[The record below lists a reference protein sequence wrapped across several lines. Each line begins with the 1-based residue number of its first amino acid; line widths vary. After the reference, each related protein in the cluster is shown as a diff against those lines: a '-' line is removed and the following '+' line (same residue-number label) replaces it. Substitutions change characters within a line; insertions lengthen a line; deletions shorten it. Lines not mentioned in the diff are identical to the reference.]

1 MKSVKTRAKLRFLAC
16 EWSRNVC
23 MSVEQQRPKEQRC
36 FRFFH
41 VKSLSIGVAVAEIVI
56 ILWQAL
62 VSLSILSSSSSTH
75 SLLSSSIHLVVLL
88 LSLTAI
94 TLLLSGILCQTP
106 MLLVPHLLMQGLI
119 IVTLFGLALFSLYT
133 LFCGTSVSLRV
144 IVQSVDTPAV
154 VWREGTRSTVAME
167 VLSKALIGLLV
178 IVTLCYILLMMINIW
193 TFHVVLDC
201 YRWLSTQLEEKQ
213 AALSSCLSSTSSS
226 QLPIPPP
233 KIKDHCPEDGT
244 DL

>member
-1 MKSVKTRAKLRFLAC
+1 
-16 EWSRNVC
+16 

-167 VLSKALIGLLV
+167 VLSNSGITMLVELFSKALIGLLV

>member
-1 MKSVKTRAKLRFLAC
+1 MKTLKTRAKLRFLAC
-16 EWSRNVC
+16 AWTSNVC

-41 VKSLSIGVAVAEIVI
+41 VKSLSIGVAVVEIAL

-75 SLLSSSIHLVVLL
+75 SILSSSIHLVVLL

-94 TLLLSGILCQTP
+94 SLLLSGILCQTP
-106 MLLVPHLLMQGLI
+106 MLLIPHLLMQSLI

-144 IVQSVDTPAV
+144 IVQSIETPAV
-154 VWREGTRSTVAME
+154 VWRDTTRSTVAME
-167 VLSKALIGLLV
+167 MISKALIGLLV

-226 QLPIPPP
+226 HIPLPSLHPP
-233 KIKDHCPEDGT
+233 KCPEDGT